1 VALSAGTRLG
11 PYEILGSLGAGG
23 MGEVYRARDPRLERE
38 VALKVLPAATVEEAA
53 ARARLLREARLAARL
68 NHPNVCTIHEVGE
81 AEGQVYVAMEL
92 VAGQALSERLSSG
105 RMNVDEVARLG
116 QQMADALAHAHDN
129 GVVHRDFK
137 SANVIVTPEGRA
149 KVLDFG
155 LAKQLVEA
163 GSEATT
169 LTAAQLTAQGV
180 VVGTLA
186 YMAPEQLKGKPAD
199 ARSDVWA
206 LGVVLYEMASGV
218 RPFAGK
224 TGYELSSAILNH
236 TPNPLPADVPPPL
249 ATVIERCL
257 AKDPAQRYPRAGEV
271 RSALET
277 LWAGSTPM
285 AGQGWRN
292 TLVTRRRWAL
302 LAGLAMVAAV
312 AAVLDVGGVRGR
324 LLGRVGAPGAAIR
337 MAVLPFANL
346 TGDPEQE
353 YLSDGLTQELISQLG
368 RLHPQGLSVI
378 ARTSVMRYKK
388 GDTPID
394 QIGREL
400 GVGYVLEGSARREG
414 GTIRITAELVHVTDQ
429 AQLWA
434 ETYERELSGLLA
446 LQSEVAGAVARAL
459 ALKLLPAEQARAA
472 SARPVSPEAYDAYL
486 KGSYHWKK
494 LTPADADTAERYFEL
509 ALAKDPSYA
518 PAYEGLAW
526 VWAIRQQMGMTSPQV
541 AGPKAKAAALK
552 ALELDDDYAGAH
564 EALALVRTWT
574 DWDWAGAEPEWRRAL
589 ELNPNGANAH
599 AYYAHFLAITGRGDE
614 AVRHSK
620 RALELDPFN
629 ALFHGM
635 YAMVLNFQRRP
646 DEAMTAARA
655 ALAIDP
661 DDGLALSALQRA
673 FIVKG
678 MHDEQLAQQ
687 RQRIAKDPG
696 RVAAFE
702 RGLAAGGY
710 EGAQRAIAD
719 LLAARYEKAGGVPN
733 PGTSRVYLPCSI
745 AVRYIDAGDYS
756 RAIEWLEE
764 AYEVR
769 DPNLPYNIGDPFS
782 DPLRSDPRFQAL
794 ARRMGLPPG

>member
-1 VALSAGTRLG
+1 
-11 PYEILGSLGAGG
+11 
-23 MGEVYRARDPRLERE
+23 
-38 VALKVLPAATVEEAA
+38 
-53 ARARLLREARLAARL
+53 
-68 NHPNVCTIHEVGE
+68 
-81 AEGQVYVAMEL
+81 
-92 VAGQALSERLSSG
+92 
-105 RMNVDEVARLG
+105 
-116 QQMADALAHAHDN
+116 
-129 GVVHRDFK
+129 
-137 SANVIVTPEGRA
+137 
-149 KVLDFG
+149 
-155 LAKQLVEA
+155 
-163 GSEATT
+163 
-169 LTAAQLTAQGV
+169 
-180 VVGTLA
+180 
-186 YMAPEQLKGKPAD
+186 
-199 ARSDVWA
+199 
-206 LGVVLYEMASGV
+206 
-218 RPFAGK
+218 
-224 TGYELSSAILNH
+224 
-236 TPNPLPADVPPPL
+236 
-249 ATVIERCL
+249 
-257 AKDPAQRYPRAGEV
+257 
-271 RSALET
+271 
-277 LWAGSTPM
+277 
-285 AGQGWRN
+285 
-292 TLVTRRRWAL
+292 
-302 LAGLAMVAAV
+302 
-312 AAVLDVGGVRGR
+312 
-324 LLGRVGAPGAAIR
+324 

-353 YLSDGLTQELISQLG
+353 YLSDGLTQELISQIG

-394 QIGREL
+394 LIGREL

-414 GTIRITAELVHVTDQ
+414 TRIRITAELVHVQDQ

-472 SARPVSPEAYDAYL
+472 SARPVNPEAYDAYL

-494 LTPADADTAERYFEL
+494 LTPADADTAQRYFEL

-526 VWAIRQQMGMTSPQV
+526 VWAIRQQIGMTLPQV

-629 ALFHGM
+629 ALFHSM

-678 MHDEQLAQQ
+678 MRDEQLALQ
-687 RQRIAKDPG
+687 RQRIAKDRG

-702 RGLAAGGY
+702 RGLAEGGY
-710 EGAQRAIAD
+710 EGVQRGIAD
-719 LLAARYEKAGGVPN
+719 LLAARYEEAGGVPN
-733 PGTSRVYLPCSI
+733 PGASRVFLPCGI
-745 AVRYIDAGDYS
+745 ALRYIDAGDYG
-756 RAIEWLEE
+756 RAIDWLEE
-764 AYEVR
+764 YEVR
-769 DPNLPYNIGDPFS
+769 DPNLPYSIGDPVS
-782 DPLRSDPRFQAL
+782 DPLRTDPRFQAL
-794 ARRMGLPPG
+794 ARRMDLPAD